1 MLGYDL
7 VPLASPMHRCTMEG
21 ALRGL
26 SSRGHGFKTVVDIGA
41 SDGSWSALLMR
52 HFPACRYLLVEAQP
66 VHEPAL
72 RAYCARHP
80 NAQYVLAA
88 AGESEGHIHF
98 DASDA
103 FGGVASYEPSGASDI
118 RVPVISVDAEL
129 KARGL
134 QGPYLL
140 KLDTHGF
147 EIPILKGAAQTLAST
162 EVIVMECYNYRIAPE
177 CLTFDEMCRYLG
189 ERGFR
194 CIDLV
199 DPLYR
204 PYDDSFWQMD
214 LVFVRSSRPEF
225 SHQGYR

>member
-1 MLGYDL
+1 
-7 VPLASPMHRCTMEG
+7 MER
-21 ALRGL
+21 ALNGL

-41 SDGSWSALLMR
+41 SDGSWSTMLMR

-72 RAYCARHP
+72 REYCKRHP
-80 NAQYVLAA
+80 NGQYVLAA
-88 AGESEGHIHF
+88 AGENEGHIHF

-103 FGGVASYEPSGASDI
+103 FGGVASYEPSGVSDI
-118 RVPVISVDAEL
+118 RVPVVTVDAEV

-134 QGPYLL
+134 EGPYLL

-147 EIPILKGAAQTLAST
+147 EVPILKGAARTLAST

-189 ERGFR
+189 EWGFR

-199 DPLYR
+199 DPMYR

-214 LVFVRSSRPEF
+214 LVFVRSNRLEF